1 MCFAHKI
8 IMFGVFKDV
17 RTWEEGEEFEGNSF
31 FSFFFFFWKKLKG
44 FEGEKKC

>member
-17 RTWEEGEEFEGNSF
+17 RTWEEGKEFKGNSF
-31 FSFFFFFWKKLKG
+31 FSFFLKKLKG
-44 FEGEKKC
+44 FDGEKNVK